1 MSNASDPRFHLRFAP
16 ESWTSPGKFL
26 AFLGPPFER
35 SRSLNDAV
43 RSCTEHLH
51 KYETFAT
58 LATDIQ
64 PTLILDREELE
75 LNGFSSGRRSQQFA
89 AIIEVLVCELYSLL
103 DGIRYTLYRAYP
115 RCRGVQQSST
125 SKLFSRAVERAYG
138 PGFPKAIRALLV
150 DAHDDW
156 FFELRRLRTAFTHGG
171 LGSCSLDRDSEKVA
185 YMNSSLGTDTRAHVI
200 EDIVAHVNRLSSGVF
215 ALLHGVFDALFSA
228 LQPIPSDQM
237 CGLYKCRIYMRRV
250 APTPNLSS
258 ASGEC
263 ISRTWFE
270 AEPEFFCPLAE
281 RCDAYRRAA
290 TFQIELPGRA
300 MQNSDE
306 SISSDEL
313 VGFKKL

>member
-1 MSNASDPRFHLRFAP
+1 MSNASEPRFHLLFAP

-64 PTLILDREELE
+64 PTLVLDREELART
-75 LNGFSSGRRSQQFA
+75 GFSSGRRSQQFA

-115 RCRGVQQSST
+115 RCRGVQQTST

-138 PGFPKAIRALLV
+138 PEFPEAIRALLA

-200 EDIVAHVNRLSSGVF
+200 EDIVSHVNRLSLGVF
-215 ALLHGVFDALFSA
+215 GLLRGVFDSLFSE
-228 LQPIPSDQM
+228 LHPIPSDQM
-237 CGLYKCRIYMRRV
+237 CGINKNRIYMRKV
-250 APTPNLSS
+250 APTQDLSRS
-258 ASGEC
+258 SGEC

-270 AEPEFFCPLAE
+270 AEREFFCPLADK
-281 RCDAYRRAA
+281 CDAYGSTAIP
-290 TFQIELPGRA
+290 QITRTIDPAR
-300 MQNSDE
+300 
-306 SISSDEL
+306 
-313 VGFKKL
+313 